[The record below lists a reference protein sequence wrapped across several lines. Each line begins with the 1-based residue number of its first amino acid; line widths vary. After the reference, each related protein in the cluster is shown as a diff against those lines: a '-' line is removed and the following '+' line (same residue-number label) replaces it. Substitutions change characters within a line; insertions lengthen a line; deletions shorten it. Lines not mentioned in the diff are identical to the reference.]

1 MSAKPGSKAAARP
14 RSPAV
19 PTALKARQEAL
30 AKAKQDASPATTAP
44 KPDSRARHR
53 PAQSYSGP
61 TTSYSSISERID
73 NLLRE
78 IDQKKNAEAAALQS
92 SQGKSIFSQSS
103 RPKSRDQ
110 PSPKPEPQP
119 QPSQKHRRVTSYS
132 ARPQSQAAGKTLEPE
147 KTHTRKL
154 SYERVVKPKSIIS
167 KFSHRNDVGFL
178 PDNPA
183 KVNQDAFLEIVNFA
197 RSSDMHFFGVC
208 DGHGFYGKEVSS
220 FCKQRLPALLAQD
233 PALTVNPRKALTN
246 SILRT
251 DSELLECPFD
261 VNFSGSTL
269 NVVFIHDKTLWC
281 ANVGDSR
288 SIIARQLNEG
298 SKGAAT
304 RQVGRHWMCIAL
316 SRDHKPDDKDESA
329 RILREGGRIEAY
341 QDEEGNPLGPARVWL
356 QDQDIPGLAMSRSM
370 GDAVAA
376 SVGVF
381 SEPEIL
387 EFALTPEDKFLVCGS
402 DGVFEFLS
410 NEEIV
415 KIVVPF
421 WKINDVQGACDA
433 VAQEARTRWTTVSPM

>member
-19 PTALKARQEAL
+19 PTTLKARQDAL
-30 AKAKQDASPATTAP
+30 AKAKQDPSPATTAS

-53 PAQSYSGP
+53 PVQSYSGP

-78 IDQKKNAEAAALQS
+78 IDQKKSAEAAALQS
-92 SQGKSIFSQSS
+92 SQAKAVFSQSS

-119 QPSQKHRRVTSYS
+119 TASQKHRRVTSYS
-132 ARPQSQAAGKTLEPE
+132 SRPQTTSKALEPE

-154 SYERVVKPKSIIS
+154 SYDRVVKPRSLIS
-167 KFSHRNDVGFL
+167 KFAHRNDIGYL

-183 KVNQDAFLEIVNFA
+183 KVNQDAYIEVVNFA
-197 RSSDMHFFGVC
+197 RSPDMHFFGVC
-208 DGHGFYGKEVSS
+208 DGHGFYGKDVSS
-220 FCKQRLPALLAQD
+220 FCKQRLPALLAKD
-233 PALTVNPRKALTN
+233 PALTLNPREAITN
-246 SILRT
+246 CILRT
-251 DSELLECPFD
+251 DTELLECPFD

-269 NVVFIHDKTLWC
+269 NVVLIIEKTLWC

-288 SIIARQLNEG
+288 SIIARQLTEG
-298 SKGAAT
+298 SKSST
-304 RQVGRHWMCIAL
+304 NRQVGRHWMCIAL
-316 SRDHKPDDKDESA
+316 SRDHKPDDKDEST

-381 SEPEIL
+381 ADPEIL
-387 EFALTPEDKFLVCGS
+387 EFALTPEDRFLVCAS

-410 NEEIV
+410 NEDIV

-421 WKINDVQGACDA
+421 WKENDVQGACDA
-433 VAQEARTRWTTVSPM
+433 VAQEARTRWTTVSSK

>member
-30 AKAKQDASPATTAP
+30 AKAKQDSSPAVAAA

-78 IDQKKNAEAAALQS
+78 IDQKKNAEAAALQANP
-92 SQGKSIFSQSS
+92 GKQLFSQSS

-110 PSPKPEPQP
+110 PSPKPQP
-119 QPSQKHRRVTSYS
+119 QPAATGHRRVTSYS
-132 ARPQSQAAGKTLEPE
+132 ARPQPSAKPLEPE

-154 SYERVVKPKSIIS
+154 SYDRVVKPKSIIS
-167 KFSHRNDVGFL
+167 KFAHRNDKGYL
-178 PDNPA
+178 PDNPD
-183 KVNQDAFLEIVNFA
+183 KVNQDAYLDFANFA
-197 RSSDMHFFGVC
+197 HSTDMHFFGVC

-220 FCKQRLPALLAQD
+220 YCKQRLPALLAQD
-233 PALTVNPRKALTN
+233 PALSSNPRKALTN
-246 SILRT
+246 TILRT
-251 DSELLECPFD
+251 DSELLNCPFD

-269 NVVFIHDKTLWC
+269 NVVFILEKTLWC

-298 SKGAAT
+298 AKGAAA

-316 SRDHKPDDKDESA
+316 SRDHKPDDKDESV

-421 WKINDVQGACDA
+421 WKANDVQGACDA
-433 VAQEARTRWTTVSPM
+433 VAQEARTRWTTVSTI